1 MVVRK
6 VERHQSRRGRRQHSL
21 GLRLGL
27 ECHCRSDSRC
37 GRPHRR
43 RRVVDR
49 RLRRVLGERIEKGRR
64 TLVAQ
69 STLAERQDAQLRA
82 QRDHLTQL
90 LNTRVAWCRHRGA
103 GRIARKGDAADGVAR
118 NVEVQHGAISRAHRD
133 RELAQPARRDSIPAK
148 VELGDL
154 EWPDENLRNLR
165 QVLAIQPI
173 VAQIGRQDAPDHL
186 AYHHQVCAP
195 LEAKGCSHVQHS
207 STLGI
212 DGLKEP
218 IERARTLDTWQPRQ
232 TKPSLHEPRSHLAEP
247 CLGRGQVLGRGR
259 RSSDLLAGSEA
270 HQTHRIHLLLGVHLP
285 RAIGIEQGG
294 GFAERLLLLL
304 SQSGLGLRCRR
315 LLGCRCCQCLGFGER
330 CRRRLGLCC
339 RCSLCSCR
347 RCRLGQKCLRCRRLL
362 PCHRV
367 HCC

>member
-1 MVVRK
+1 MVVRQ

-37 GRPHRR
+37 GGPHRR

-90 LNTRVAWCRHRGA
+90 LNTRVTWCRHRGA
-103 GRIARKGDAADGVAR
+103 GRIDRKGDAADGVTR
-118 NVEVQHGAISRAHRD
+118 NVEVQHGAISRAPRD

-165 QVLAIQPI
+165 KVLAIQPI
-173 VAQIGRQDAPDHL
+173 VAQIGRQDAPNHL

-195 LEAKGCSHVQHS
+195 LVAKGCSNVQHS
-207 STLGI
+207 SALGV

-259 RSSDLLAGSEA
+259 ASSDLLAGSEA

-315 LLGCRCCQCLGFGER
+315 L
-330 CRRRLGLCC
+330 GLCC
-339 RCSLCSCR
+339 CCSLSCCRLSCCR

-362 PCHRV
+362 PCRRV